1 MNVKTLCLAILYDG
15 DVTGYDIRKMAA
27 EGEYGYF
34 VEASFG
40 AIYPA
45 LAKLEADGHVSSRI
59 EQQDGKPAKKIY
71 RITDTG
77 RAEFQNELFES
88 LTTDVF
94 RSEFLLFARFAYL
107 LPEELVQNRIDGQMA
122 DFDDQL
128 AHIEKLRKDNDH
140 PGENWVL
147 NHGCCCL
154 TAARDHLIKHSSKLL
169 AMAKPAAD
177 AAE

>member
-45 LAKLEADGHVSSRI
+45 LAKLEADGLVSSRI
-59 EQQDGKPAKKIY
+59 EPQDGKPARKVY
-71 RITDTG
+71 QVTNAG
-77 RAEFQNELFES
+77 RAEFQGELFEN

-107 LPEELVQNRIDGQMA
+107 LPVELVQARVDEQLA
-122 DFDDQL
+122 DLNDQL
-128 AHIEKLRKDNDH
+128 QHLEKLKENNTH
-140 PGENWVL
+140 AGENWIL
-147 NHGCCCL
+147 HHGRCCL
-154 TAARDHLIKHSSKLL
+154 TTARDHLIEHSPELL
-169 AMAKPAAD
+169 AMAKQTAD